1 MLMIGED
8 TANAVRSQGED
19 LGYFLETD
27 DGQSTAPRIQAKA
40 CGGRAKTC
48 PALIHVLAGGCIGGM
63 VFLISKGPCQRGPR
77 FIQGGLILR
86 SQGFRF
92 GEMF

>member
-1 MLMIGED
+1 MPMIWED
-8 TANAVRSQGED
+8 TANAVPSQGED

-27 DGQSTAPRIQAKA
+27 DGQSTVPRIQAKA
-40 CGGRAKTC
+40 CGRRAKTG
-48 PALIHVLAGGCIGGM
+48 PTLIHAVAGGSIGGM